1 MTVRQR
7 IRRFS
12 TPATIISKLA
22 PRISGV
28 MDTWIGRVIS
38 SCSPLLALDASCQTL
53 NVVAGF
59 PVHVDAL
66 RMARTEKF

>member
-1 MTVRQR
+1 
-7 IRRFS
+7 
-12 TPATIISKLA
+12 
-22 PRISGV
+22 